1 MRSGSVRRNVVRR
14 AAAFTAAALTL
25 PLVGCAAMAAESGR
39 VVDLAIAGCPANIR
53 VQTDD
58 APGVK
63 WGFLY
68 SLLDPAGIDILN
80 AGSVARSALLVD
92 GQPTGVN
99 LTILTGDPVDGESAN
114 FDLYDDEN
122 LLLAAVD
129 TDKAILDAVRY
140 PTVGLFAPTLRDT
153 RLIYWDAEVYQSLRS
168 IEQIGKTLDPAGVEL
183 MPIIAAP
190 NDPFYDFMV
199 GEKALGPDQV
209 VPEYD
214 GDIQS
219 FIDAVGVVAQQ
230 GDALVDPYLLEL
242 PDSEFTHPYG
252 SQLIDNVGYH
262 RDTLLSA
269 RPQSVVRY
277 ADCFEVLIPVLQRAL
292 ADYLDDPDATNELL
306 VDLSA
311 KLGHPELDADLVEF
325 GFETMREQRFVGNG
339 RDDAIGD
346 VNLGRLHELFDDV
359 IPAWESLDISV
370 PGGRDADDLAT
381 NEFIDRSIGL

>member
-1 MRSGSVRRNVVRR
+1 MRSRSVRRRVVRR
-14 AAAFTAAALTL
+14 AAAFTAVAVAL
-25 PLVGCAAMAAESGR
+25 PLAGCAASAAEPDR
-39 VVDLAIAGCPANIR
+39 AVDLVRAGCPANIR

-68 SLLDPAGIDILN
+68 SLLDSEDVDILN
-80 AGSVARSALLVD
+80 ASTVVRSGLLVD

-99 LTILTGDPVDGESAN
+99 LTILTGDPVDGVSAN
-114 FDLYDDEN
+114 VDLYDDGN

-129 TDKAILDAVRY
+129 TDMAILDAVRY

-153 RLIYWDAEVYQSLRS
+153 RLIYWDAEVYKSVRS

-190 NDPFYDFMV
+190 NDPFRDFMV
-199 GEKALGPDQV
+199 GENALGPDQV

-219 FIDAVGVVAQQ
+219 FIDAAGAVAQQ

-242 PDSEFTHPYG
+242 PDSGFTHPYG
-252 SQLIDNVGYH
+252 FQLIDNAGYH
-262 RDTLLSA
+262 RDTLLST

-346 VNLGRLHELFDDV
+346 INLGRLHELFDDV
-359 IPAWESLDISV
+359 IPAWGAVGISV
-370 PGGRDADDLAT
+370 PGNRVADDLAT
-381 NEFIDRSIGL
+381 NRFIDRSIGL